1 MRQPRLFNMKFDYNR
16 IKDPGYFAENRA
28 PAHSDHL
35 CYASLEELAAG
46 ESSLRLSLNG
56 PWKFHYALNI
66 HQAPEGFEQPDYDCG
81 GWADIPVP
89 AHVQMEGYGVPQ
101 YCNIQYPWDGYEA
114 LDPGQ
119 IPKDFN
125 PVMSYIKRFYLPE
138 GFAGK
143 RVFVSFQGAESC
155 VAVWL
160 NGHYIGFSSDSF
172 TPHDFELTEYL
183 VDGENR
189 LACRLVRFSA
199 GSWLEDQDF
208 MRFSGLYREVFLYAR
223 PAIHVEDLCVTT
235 PLADDFASG
244 TLNVGARLEARS
256 DWRVRLTLRD
266 GEATVARA
274 EQRGSGEDVSFSIPV
289 DAPKLWSSEH
299 PNLYDLLI
307 EVMDGEG
314 ATVEAVAQKV
324 GFRRFEIVDGIMKL
338 NGVRVVFKG
347 VNRHDYCAETG
358 RAVPDWKYRR
368 DLMTMKRLNI
378 NAVRTSHYP
387 NASLLYALC
396 DELGLY
402 VIDENNMET
411 HGIWD
416 RYMHGYIGIDG
427 LLPGNRADWKDILL
441 DRVNSLV
448 QRDKN
453 HPCVVM
459 WSCGNESMGGDVIY
473 EMSALFKRLDPTRP
487 VHYEGV
493 SHDGRRPETSDIYS
507 QMYTLVKQLR
517 AFIAEHRDKPLI
529 LCEYTHSMGN
539 SNGAMHWY
547 TEYAYE
553 EPQYQ
558 GGFIWDYLD
567 QSVRGKDRYGQT
579 AFHYGGDNGEMPHDG
594 NFCGNGILYGD
605 GEPSEKCQEVKYN
618 YQNIVAEVSEDAV
631 LVKNR
636 SMFTNTDA
644 FDCVLLLARNGET
657 VAQAPLETHVP
668 PLSEACYAN
677 PFAGQTRGGEYAVT
691 ASFRLRADAP
701 WADKGYEVA
710 FGQGVW
716 QVAGKSCAAKH
727 APLRVVIGSNNIGVH
742 GEHFT
747 ALFGKV
753 AGGLIDYKYGGV
765 DMIRTTPMPNFWR
778 APTDNDRGNR
788 MPQRYAQWKLA
799 SLYAYIQPDMS
810 KGFPVL
816 EVPVTRND
824 DGSVSLRYVFSLPT
838 SPVAACAMTY
848 TVQPCGRV
856 NVKLEYDPV
865 EGLSEMPEFGVMFT
879 LNADFDQL
887 RYYGLGPDEN
897 TIDRHEGARLGIW
910 QRPVK
915 DAMARYLIPQ
925 ECGGRTGVRWAEVTD
940 YKGRGL
946 RFIGDGM
953 TFSALPWTPHELENA
968 RHSYELPPIHNT
980 VVRCILQQV
989 GVAGDDSWGALP
1001 HDEYL
1006 IDVSKPLRFE
1016 FAFEGKL

>member
-1 MRQPRLFNMKFDYNR
+1 MKFDYSK
-16 IKDPGYFAENRA
+16 IKYPGYFAENRV
-28 PAHSDHL
+28 PAHSDHV
-35 CYASLEELAAG
+35 CYASMEELAG
-46 ESSLRLSLNG
+46 EESSLRMSLNG

-66 HQAPEGFEQPDYDCG
+66 GQAPEGFERPDFDID
-81 GWADIPVP
+81 GWDDITVP

-101 YCNIQYPWDGYEA
+101 YCNTQYPWDGYEA
-114 LDPGQ
+114 LEPGE
-119 IPKDFN
+119 IPKNFN
-125 PVMSYIKRFYLPE
+125 PVMSYVKRFYLPDS
-138 GFAGK
+138 FAGK
-143 RVFVSFQGAESC
+143 RVFVSLQGAESC
-155 VAVWL
+155 AAVWL
-160 NGHYIGFSSDSF
+160 NGHYVGFSSDSF
-172 TPHDFELTEYL
+172 TPHDFELTPYL
-183 VDGENR
+183 TEGENR

-199 GSWLEDQDF
+199 GSWAEDQDF
-208 MRFSGLYREVFLYAR
+208 MRFSGLYRDVFLYA
-223 PAIHVEDLCVTT
+223 AGEGHIFDV
-235 PLADDFASG
+235 
-244 TLNVGARLEARS
+244 
-256 DWRVRLTLRD
+256 RVRTLLDDAYTDAVLDVTAQIESESPVSLEFSLTDAEGKAVATHTMGGVL
-266 GEATVARA
+266 GEVHA
-274 EQRGSGEDVSFSIPV
+274 EIPV
-289 DAPKLWSSEH
+289 SAPRLWSSED
-299 PNLYDLLI
+299 PYLYTLTLI
-307 EVMDGEG
+307 TRGADGAVLE
-314 ATVEAVAQKV
+314 ATPVRV
-324 GFRRFEIVDGIMKL
+324 GFRRFEIKDGLML
-338 NGVRVVFKG
+338 VNGVRVVFKG

-368 DLMTMKRLNI
+368 DLITMKRLNI

-387 NASLLYALC
+387 NASLLYRLC

-411 HGIWD
+411 HGIWE
-416 RYMHGYIGIDG
+416 RVARGEKPLSYA
-427 LLPGNRADWKDILL
+427 LPGDREDWKAIML
-441 DRVNSLV
+441 DRVNSTC

-459 WSCGNESMGGDVIY
+459 WSCGNESLGGDVIY
-473 EMSALFKRLDPTRP
+473 EMSALFRSLDPTRP

-493 SHDGRRPETSDIYS
+493 DHDGRRPETSDVYS
-507 QMYTLVKQLR
+507 QMYTPVKKLR
-517 AFIAEHRDKPLI
+517 AFIAAHRDKPMI

-553 EPQYQ
+553 EPLYQ

-618 YQNIVAEVSEDAV
+618 YQNIVVEVTRDAL

-644 FDCVLLLARNGET
+644 FECVLSLDRDGEPVART
-657 VAQAPLETHVP
+657 TLETHVP
-668 PLSEACYAN
+668 PLSEERFVN

-691 ASFRLRADAP
+691 ASFRLKADTP

-710 FGQGVW
+710 FGQGTWKVT
-716 QVAGKSCAAKH
+716 GKTCMPKH
-727 APLRVVIGSNNIGVH
+727 APLRVVMGTNNIGVH

-747 ALFGKV
+747 ALFGKM

-778 APTDNDRGNR
+778 APTDNDRGNL

-799 SLYAYIQPDMS
+799 SMYATNRSDFAG
-810 KGFPVL
+810 GFPNFD
-816 EVPVTRND
+816 VPVMQND
-824 DGSVSLRYVFSLPT
+824 DGSVSLRYVYTLPT
-838 SPVAACAMTY
+838 APVAQCAMTY
-848 TVQPCGRV
+848 TVHPCGRV
-856 NVKLEYDPV
+856 NVVLEHEPV
-865 EGLSEMPEFGVMFT
+865 AGLSEMPEFGVLFT
-879 LNADFDQL
+879 LSADFDQL

-915 DAMARYLIPQ
+915 DMMTRYLIPQ

-940 YKGRGL
+940 FKGHGL
-946 RFIGDGM
+946 RFIGDAM

-980 VVRCILQQV
+980 IVRCILQQV
-989 GVAGDDSWGALP
+989 GVAGDDSWGARP

>member
-1 MRQPRLFNMKFDYNR
+1 MKFDYDN
-16 IKDPGYFAENRA
+16 IASPGYFAENRV
-28 PAHSDHL
+28 PAHSDHV
-35 CYASLEELAAG
+35 CYASLDELAAG
-46 ESSLRLSLNG
+46 ETSLRHSLNG

-66 HQAPEGFEQPDYDCG
+66 GQAPTGFERADFDCN
-81 GWADIPVP
+81 GWADITVP

-101 YCNIQYPWDGYEA
+101 YCNTQYPWDGYED
-114 LDPGQ
+114 LQPGEL
-119 IPKDFN
+119 PKDFN

-138 GFAGK
+138 DFAGK

-160 NGHYIGFSSDSF
+160 NGHYVGFTSDSF
-172 TPHDFELTEYL
+172 TPHDFELTPWL
-183 VDGENR
+183 VEGENR

-208 MRFSGLYREVFLYAR
+208 MRFSGLYREVFLYAT
-223 PAIHVEDLCVTT
+223 PALHVEDIKITT
-235 PLADDFASG
+235 ALSDSFTSA
-244 TLNVGARLEARS
+244 TLNVETRLNAQAE
-256 DWRVRLTLRD
+256 WRVRLTLRD
-266 GEATVARA
+266 GGAVVASA
-274 EQRGSGEDVSFSIPV
+274 EQCGTDEKAAFAIPV
-289 DAPKLWSSEH
+289 DAPKLWSSEQ

-307 EVMDGEG
+307 EVLDGNG
-314 ATVEAVAQKV
+314 ATVEVIPQKV

-338 NGVRVVFKG
+338 NGVRMVFKG

-358 RAVPDWKYRR
+358 RAVPVEKLRR
-368 DLMTMKRLNI
+368 DLITMKRNNI

-387 NASLLYALC
+387 NASALYALC

-416 RYMHGYIGIDG
+416 QYARGLIGIDD

-441 DRVNSLV
+441 DRVNSVV

-473 EMSALFKRLDPTRP
+473 EMSRLFKTLDPTRP

-493 SHDGRRPETSDIYS
+493 SHDERRPETSDVYS
-507 QMYTLVKQLR
+507 QMYTPLKDLR
-517 AFIAEHRDKPLI
+517 AFIAEHPDKPMI

-553 EPQYQ
+553 EPLYQ

-618 YQNIVAEVSEDAV
+618 YQNLFTEITEQSI

-644 FDCVLLLARNGET
+644 FDCVLTLARDGKPIAE
-657 VAQAPLETHVP
+657 AALETHVP
-668 PLSEACYAN
+668 PLSEASFAN
-677 PFAGQTRGGEYAVT
+677 PFAGQTLGGEYAVT
-691 ASFRLRADAP
+691 ASFRLKSDAV
-701 WADKGYEVA
+701 WAQKGYEVA

-716 QVAGKSCAAKH
+716 KVAAKSCTMKH
-727 APLRVVIGSNNIGVH
+727 APLRVVIGTNNIGIH
-742 GEHFT
+742 GEHFS
-747 ALFGKV
+747 ALFGKMG
-753 AGGLIDYKYGGV
+753 GGLMDYKYGGI
-765 DMIRTTPMPNFWR
+765 DMIRTVPMPNFWR
-778 APTDNDRGNR
+778 APTDNDRGNL

-799 SLYAYIQPDMS
+799 SMYASNRPDF
-810 KGFPVL
+810 GGGYPNFN
-816 EVPVTRND
+816 VPVTRNE
-824 DGSVSLRYVFSLPT
+824 DGSVSVFYEYLLPT
-838 SPVAACAMTY
+838 SPAAKCAMRY
-848 TVQPCGRV
+848 TVQPCGRI
-856 NVKLEYDPV
+856 NVKLKYDPV
-865 EGLSEMPEFGVMFT
+865 PGLSEMPEFGVLFT

-897 TIDRHEGARLGIW
+897 YIDRHEGARLGIW

-915 DAMARYLIPQ
+915 DLMARYLIPQ
-925 ECGGRTGVRWAEVTD
+925 ECGARTGVRWAEVTD

-980 VVRCILQQV
+980 IVRCIMQQV
-989 GVAGDDSWGALP
+989 GVAGDDSWGARP

-1016 FAFEGKL
+1016 FAFEGKV